1 MRLLLSVFTTLLT
14 AALPFTCPREVLSQ
28 EVSAKLLGGFYAP
41 KAAGGRIAFLFIG
54 DSMCTGTLVG
64 KNLVLTAAHCV
75 YNEGDLDNYLVF
87 VDGARR
93 AVKSVWYESR
103 FDSNAPIVEARPY
116 DLGMIVLRQKITKQD
131 PVPILIGRRPRVSD
145 QLVVAGYGLS
155 ERDISRMRTY
165 KEQFKI
171 GEIKLKYTDGE
182 MLYST
187 HRPTRTSLCGGD
199 SGGPAVRFY
208 GNHIAQVGVAS
219 TSTNESSGPRCH
231 LAHGGI
237 STHVDLQ
244 SSTSLDFLAEFEG
257 VEYAT
262 WGDMVLAKVVD
273 DMKPRLAKAARA
285 PSLKRI
291 RTVARQSLAELRR
304 AGPNGSENRQ
314 TLVSQAID
322 ALTQAKNATSLTTAK
337 LFTRKA
343 QGYVARL
350 SRMGI
355 T

>member
-1 MRLLLSVFTTLLT
+1 MY
-14 AALPFTCPREVLSQ
+14 E
-28 EVSAKLLGGFYAP
+28 
-41 KAAGGRIAFLFIG
+41 
-54 DSMCTGTLVG
+54 
-64 KNLVLTAAHCV
+64 
-75 YNEGDLDNYLVF
+75 EGNPNNYRV
-87 VDGARR
+87 VVAGARR
-93 AVKSVWYESR
+93 AVKSVWYDSS
-103 FDSNAPIVEARPY
+103 FDMNAPIVEARPY
-116 DLGMIVLRQKITKQD
+116 DLAMIVLKQNFTKL
-131 PVPILIGRRPRVSD
+131 PIPILVGRRPRAYD

-155 ERDISRMRTY
+155 ERDIRRMRSY

-171 GEIKLKYTDGE
+171 GDIELREADGE

-187 HRPTRTSLCGGD
+187 HRPTRTSVCGGD
-199 SGGPAVRFY
+199 SGGPALRFY

-219 TSTNESSGPRCH
+219 TGTNDSRSGRCY
-231 LAHGGI
+231 LSGQGA
-237 STHVDLQ
+237 SAHVDLQ
-244 SSTSLDFLAEFEG
+244 SANSLQFLAEFEG

-285 PSLKRI
+285 PSLTRI
-291 RTVARQSLAELRR
+291 RTIARQSLAELRR

-314 TLVSQAID
+314 SLVSQAID
-322 ALTQAKNATSLTTAK
+322 ALTQAKNTTSLTTAK

-343 QGYVARL
+343 QGYVSRL

>member
-1 MRLLLSVFTTLLT
+1 M
-14 AALPFTCPREVLSQ
+14 
-28 EVSAKLLGGFYAP
+28 K
-41 KAAGGRIAFLFIG
+41 
-54 DSMCTGTLVG
+54 
-64 KNLVLTAAHCV
+64 
-75 YNEGDLDNYLVF
+75 
-87 VDGARR
+87 
-93 AVKSVWYESR
+93 
-103 FDSNAPIVEARPY
+103 
-116 DLGMIVLRQKITKQD
+116 
-131 PVPILIGRRPRVSD
+131 
-145 QLVVAGYGLS
+145 
-155 ERDISRMRTY
+155 TY

-219 TSTNESSGPRCH
+219 TSTNDSSGTRCY
-231 LAHGGI
+231 LADGGI

-244 SSTSLDFLAEFEG
+244 SSTSLDFLSEFDG

-262 WGDMVLAKVVD
+262 WGDMALAKVVD
-273 DMKPRLAKAARA
+273 EMKPRLAKAARA
-285 PSLKRI
+285 PSLMRI
-291 RTVARQSLAELRR
+291 RTIARQSLAELRR

-314 TLVSQAID
+314 SLVSQAID